1 MIRGSTPH
9 FDYVAAGA
17 ATGIAR
23 ASQDTGVPVIFG
35 VLTTDTLEQALERA
49 GSKMGNKGYD
59 AAFAAVEMA
68 NLMRAI
74 AESEPRLSRWK
85 LEHIARLRNAYV
97 HAGGTGDDLHDL
109 CLFLR
114 SLLARHIH
122 YWIMEGQQLASHTEL
137 LNFAKLPPDRAELVA
152 MRDTIDRRLAF
163 MNLAGGEEDD

>member
-1 MIRGSTPH
+1 MRLLRYWS
-9 FDYVAAGA
+9 A
-17 ATGIAR
+17 
-23 ASQDTGVPVIFG
+23 
-35 VLTTDTLEQALERA
+35 LEQLYVEPDARGRSNDKVLEWAL
-49 GSKMGNKGYD
+49 
-59 AAFAAVEMA
+59 F
-68 NLMRAI
+68 